1 MKAVI
6 DRIDGTLAVLVV
18 PDAQELRLNVPLAL
32 MPEGC
37 NEGDIITFTL
47 ERDDEST
54 REAHDRAARLIDT
67 LIHT

>member
-47 ERDDEST
+47 ERDEVST
-54 REAHDRAARLIDT
+54 LEAHDRAARLIDD